1 MNNIRSI
8 LIALLLIPCLSF
20 ASGGQ
25 QTALDKLLD
34 SYETKQRVAN
44 ASAAAPVNLES
55 ENRKLKNQIID
66 LRVENDALTDQL
78 SYVTATIENMEASE
92 SEEHSSL
99 HDECLNTECVSL
111 DNVMQEK
118 LITYVIYSLGM
129 YRIAEL
135 LDTVAPA
142 ENIEAHTKAQKIM
155 NGVKRDLDVLG
166 FDTSDM
172 TDIPNLDEL
181 LEQLE
186 ITQGSMLA
194 R

>member
-25 QTALDKLLD
+25 QTALDELID
-34 SYETKQRVAN
+34 QYESKQRI
-44 ASAAAPVNLES
+44 ASAVSPLDLES

-66 LRVENDALTDQL
+66 LRVEQDALNEMINYL
-78 SYVTATIENMEASE
+78 EAVIENHEASE
-92 SEEHSSL
+92 QGL
-99 HDECLNTECVSL
+99 QTECHNAECVPL
-111 DNVMQEK
+111 DEVMTEK

-129 YRIAEL
+129 YRLAEL
-135 LDTVAPA
+135 LDQVAPA
-142 ENIEAHTKAQKIM
+142 DNIEAHAKAQKIM
-155 NGVKRDLDVLG
+155 NGVVTDLDVLG

-172 TDIPNLDEL
+172 SEAPNLDEL

-186 ITQGSMLA
+186 IAQGSSRIA